1 MYLLSQPR
9 PLSPKFWL
17 VMSMATI
24 VGGVTAYP
32 TNYFLMSEGVK
43 HGGMTIHP
51 YASRKGQPP
60 AEAAEGP

>member
-1 MYLLSQPR
+1 
-9 PLSPKFWL
+9 
-17 VMSMATI
+17 MSMATI